1 MKKINRLFVVLL
13 SVLCFSCSAR
23 KESILRLVCEN
34 SDFPLIALNV
44 NAENSEIVNPQKS
57 PYLYYKFPED
67 FPIKDNTAL
76 QIQISTV
83 SHLEFVE
90 KETFYFGFL
99 YKEDFKNKDKLNAT
113 ISPTNFASGLYSDKC
128 MLSLAIPKNKVP
140 EGFFVYSSVPVT
152 VESAAFVEAKTGW
165 LLDSKPWF
173 GFSEKGGAIKTLL
186 TSLELPRGVFKLS
199 VHLNDAKKTSRR
211 YSSLVT
217 NNDVIMIRHAPNQ
230 SIVTLYPSVFRSAED
245 SALFVKR
252 NDEEDGI
259 CGLVCEKILPV
270 DIGSPLVPIATDPG
284 LIENW
289 PQDLWRRNDFELFSW
304 EQFPCVLFFDTADY
318 EIQDKL
324 FKRLAFYTEKAG
336 YRGTL
341 PADSVIENQHGY
353 NAHDYRAESLAG
365 FFELARQQNFPL
377 NEYEN
382 LLRDI
387 LIGHGIIVKNS
398 DGSITAGK
406 GALVSISREST
417 TYLRNKF
424 IVHEGFHCLYFT
436 DEDFREKVREVFEL
450 TDKQSLDFLLRYFTV
465 TSDLNYDLRDT
476 YLVQNE
482 FMAYILQQPV
492 YEVAE
497 YFTKIIATRK
507 TINRTDPEK
516 VEYILET
523 NGEGFIDPAKNLDE
537 YVNGRW
543 GYNAG
548 RVSLVTRK
556 SLK

>member
-1 MKKINRLFVVLL
+1 MRKINRLFVVLL
-13 SVLCFSCSAR
+13 SVLCFSCSAH
-23 KESILRLVCEN
+23 KESILRLSCEN
-34 SDFPLIALNV
+34 SNFSLIALNA
-44 NAENSEIVNPQKS
+44 NAEKSEIADTQKS
-57 PYLYYKFPED
+57 PYLYYGFPED
-67 FPIKDNTAL
+67 FSPIDDTSL
-76 QIQISTV
+76 QIQVLILSQQ
-83 SHLEFVE
+83 EFDE

-99 YKEDFKNKDKLNAT
+99 YKEDFKNKNKLNAT
-113 ISPTNFASGLYSDKC
+113 ISPTNFVSGLYSNKC
-128 MLSLAIPKNKVP
+128 LLSIAVPKNKKP
-140 EGFFVYSSVPVT
+140 EGFFVYSSIPVRI
-152 VESAAFVEAKTGW
+152 EKAAFVESKTGW
-165 LLDSKPWF
+165 LLQGTPWF
-173 GFSEKGGAIKTLL
+173 GFSEKGGSLKSLL
-186 TSLELPRGVFKLS
+186 ASLELPHGTVKLS
-199 VHLNDAKKTSRR
+199 VHLNGAEKSSSR
-211 YSSLVT
+211 YSSLAV
-217 NNDVIMIRHAPNQ
+217 NNDVVTIRHATNQ
-230 SIVTLYPSVFRSAED
+230 SVVTLYPSVFRSAD
-245 SALFVKR
+245 DTAVFVKR
-252 NDEEDGI
+252 TAEED
-259 CGLVCEKILPV
+259 CVTGLICEKIVPSV
-270 DIGSPLVPIATDPG
+270 TDSPLVPIATDPG
-284 LIENW
+284 MIENW
-289 PQDLWRRNDFELFSW
+289 PQNLWRRNDFEVFSW
-304 EQFPCVLFFDTADY
+304 EQFPSILFFDTADY

-336 YRGTL
+336 YRGTI

-365 FFELARQQNFPL
+365 FFELARQENFPL
-377 NEYEN
+377 NDYEN
-382 LLRDI
+382 LLCEI
-387 LIGHGIIVKNS
+387 LTGHGVIVKNA
-398 DGSITAGK
+398 DGSITAGQ

-436 DEDFREKVREVFEL
+436 DEAFREKVREVYEL

-497 YFTKIIATRK
+497 YFTKILATRK

-523 NGEGFIDPAKNLDE
+523 NGEGFIAPAKKLDE

-548 RVSLVTRK
+548 RVGLVTRK
-556 SLK
+556 TAK

>member
-1 MKKINRLFVVLL
+1 MKKLTRLFVVLL

-34 SDFPLIALNV
+34 SDFPLRALNA
-44 NAENSEIVNPQKS
+44 NAESSEIADPQKS

-67 FPIKDNTAL
+67 FSVKEDTAL
-76 QIQISTV
+76 QIQVSTL
-83 SHLEFVE
+83 SHSEFDE

-99 YKEDFKNKDKLNAT
+99 YKKDFKNKNKLNAT

-128 MLSLAIPKNKVP
+128 LLSLAAPKNKTP

-152 VESAAFVEAKTGW
+152 VEKAAFVEAKTGW
-165 LLDSKPWF
+165 LLGGKPWF
-173 GFSEKGGAIKTLL
+173 GFSEKGGAIKTVLAA
-186 TSLELPRGVFKLS
+186 LELPRGAFKLS
-199 VHLNDAKKTSRR
+199 VYLNDAEKTSSR
-211 YSSLVT
+211 YSTLVT
-217 NNDVIMIRHAPNQ
+217 NNDVVTIRHAPDQ
-230 SIVTLYPSVFRSAED
+230 SVVTLYPSVFRAAED
-245 SALFVKR
+245 SALFIKR
-252 NDEEDGI
+252 NGEEDGI
-259 CGLVCEKILPV
+259 RGLVCEKILPV
-270 DIGSPLVPIATDPG
+270 DTSSPLVPIATDPG
-284 LIENW
+284 MIENW
-289 PQDLWRRNDFELFSW
+289 PQNLWRRNDFEVFCW
-304 EQFPCVLFFDTADY
+304 EQFPSILFFDTADY
-318 EIQDKL
+318 EIQDKM

-365 FFELARQQNFPL
+365 FFELARQQNFSL
-377 NEYEN
+377 NDYEN
-382 LLRDI
+382 LLREI
-387 LIGHGIIVKNS
+387 LTGHGVIVKNS
-398 DGSITAGK
+398 DGSITAGQ

-424 IVHEGFHCLYFT
+424 IAHEGLHCLYFT
-436 DEDFREKVREVFEL
+436 DEDFREKVREVYER
-450 TDKQSLDFLLRYFTV
+450 TDERSLAFLLRYFTV

-482 FMAYILQQPV
+482 FMAYIMQQPV

-497 YFTKIIATRK
+497 YFTKILATRK
-507 TINRTDPEK
+507 TINRTDPDK

-523 NGEGFIDPAKNLDE
+523 NAEGFVVSSRILDE
-537 YVNGRW
+537 YVNKRW

-556 SLK
+556 TAK

>member
-1 MKKINRLFVVLL
+1 MKKINRLFVVLFPL
-13 SVLCFSCSAR
+13 LCFSCSAH
-23 KESILRLVCEN
+23 KESILRLSCEN
-34 SDFPLIALNV
+34 SEYPLLALNV
-44 NAENSEIVNPQKS
+44 NAEKSEITNPQKS

-67 FPIKDNTAL
+67 LSIKDETAL
-76 QIQISTV
+76 QIQV
-83 SHLEFVE
+83 SAFSKSELDGN
-90 KETFYFGFL
+90 ETFYFGFL
-99 YKEDFKNKDKLNAT
+99 YKEDFKNKNKLNTT
-113 ISPTNFASGLYSDKC
+113 ISPTNFVSGLYSETC
-128 MLSLAIPKNKVP
+128 ILSLAVPKDKIP

-152 VESAAFVEAKTGW
+152 IETVAFVDVKTGW
-165 LLDSKPWF
+165 LLVDKPWF
-173 GFSEKGGAIKTLL
+173 GFSEKGGAIKTVLA
-186 TSLELPRGVFKLS
+186 SLDLPRGAFKLS
-199 VHLNDAKKTSRR
+199 VHLDEAEKTSKR
-211 YSSLVT
+211 YSTLVA
-217 NNDVIMIRHAPNQ
+217 NNDVITIRHAPGQNV
-230 SIVTLYPSVFRSAED
+230 VTLYPSILRSAED
-245 SALFVKR
+245 SALFIKR
-252 NDEEDGI
+252 DGEEGCI
-259 CGLVCEKILPV
+259 CGLVCEKILSV
-270 DIGSPLVPIATDPG
+270 DTGVPLIPIATDPG
-284 LIENW
+284 MIENW
-289 PQDLWRRNDFELFSW
+289 PQNSWRRRDFELFSW
-304 EQFPCVLFFDTADY
+304 EQFPYVLFFDTADY

-324 FKRLAFYTEKAG
+324 FKRLAFYTEKSG

-382 LLRDI
+382 LLREI

-398 DGSITAGK
+398 DGSITAGQ

-417 TYLRNKF
+417 SYLRNKF

-436 DEDFREKVREVFEL
+436 DEDFREKVREVYEL

-497 YFTKIIATRK
+497 YFTKILATRK

-523 NGEGFIDPAKNLDE
+523 NGEGFITPAKKLDE

-548 RVSLVTRK
+548 RLSLVSRRSIK
-556 SLK
+556 